1 MSWNVKQNNWIDY
14 TQKQINSNSTNSK
27 SSFIIKPSPDPASG
41 CNKEFVSTY
50 ACDPNTTLKTISIS
64 APADGKAAVFDCSSE
79 YKQCLDGKLTVGD
92 NGNVTFEKSDGTIIW
107 QSGTSTVGI
116 ELDQYKA
123 VNSKYGRNYLLTGE
137 YLLAGEFVGS
147 PSGNCALICQTG
159 SSTKFSLDIVY
170 FEISCNKSSSS
181 SSDDSKSNYLPSND
195 TTQSAYCMSKGA
207 ESNENA
213 NIVTYSSGDMVTN
226 DYRSSDLGNCNSYIS
241 LGNYDLDAD
250 NLVTLKNSD
259 LNSCKTKCNSLE
271 KCGGYIFSNKN
282 QQCKLREFKNIYPE
296 NTTRVS
302 DPDSEMFLRQLKVN
316 NSLSCSNQLE
326 TTYGDIYSKLQSG
339 PGMTKRTLCGLA
351 EFTKNQ
357 RKQVLNAEK
366 QLNTARNQL
375 FSDSTS
381 LNTTNQKIDKKM
393 LTSISKQNSD
403 LKSYDQIKKKT
414 QIANN
419 NLVDIGGM
427 QEDANLEM
435 VSKNIQNTVWT
446 AAVIIGVVIAIKLS
460 R

>member
-1 MSWNVKQNNWIDY
+1 
-14 TQKQINSNSTNSK
+14 
-27 SSFIIKPSPDPASG
+27 
-41 CNKEFVSTY
+41 
-50 ACDPNTTLKTISIS
+50 
-64 APADGKAAVFDCSSE
+64 
-79 YKQCLDGKLTVGD
+79 
-92 NGNVTFEKSDGTIIW
+92 
-107 QSGTSTVGI
+107 
-116 ELDQYKA
+116 
-123 VNSKYGRNYLLTGE
+123 
-137 YLLAGEFVGS
+137 
-147 PSGNCALICQTG
+147 
-159 SSTKFSLDIVY
+159 
-170 FEISCNKSSSS
+170 
-181 SSDDSKSNYLPSND
+181 
-195 TTQSAYCMSKGA
+195 MSKGD

-226 DYRSSDLGNCNSYIS
+226 DYRSSDLDNCNSYIS

-250 NLVTLKNSD
+250 NLVTLKNTD

-296 NTTRVS
+296 NTNRVS
-302 DPDSEMFLRQLKVN
+302 EPDSEMFLRQLKVN

-403 LKSYDQIKKKT
+403 LKSYDQIKKKS

-446 AAVIIGVVIAIKLS
+446 AAVIIGVVMAIKLS